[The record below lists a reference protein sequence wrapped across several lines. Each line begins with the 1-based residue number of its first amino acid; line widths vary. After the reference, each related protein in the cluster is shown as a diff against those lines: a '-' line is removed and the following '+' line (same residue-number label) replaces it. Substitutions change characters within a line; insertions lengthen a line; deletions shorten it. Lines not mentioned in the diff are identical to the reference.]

1 MIFQPL
7 NFQLFTID
15 FTYFLFIRK
24 EEYKKIRNMK
34 LTKMILWFLIGLGSS
49 IGLLTLIWERLSYL
63 IAVSIGICSVAI
75 PLQIILYIQTRTKK
89 ERPILSIFLIM
100 FIICFIFFLY
110 TIERDTS
117 DFIRWTAIAAWVTSY
132 VATITLIINKPLN
145 VYKEL

>member
-1 MIFQPL
+1 
-7 NFQLFTID
+7 
-15 FTYFLFIRK
+15 
-24 EEYKKIRNMK
+24 MK

-49 IGLLTLIWERLSYL
+49 IALLTLILERFSYL

-89 ERPILSIFLIM
+89 EIPIFSIFLIM

-110 TIERDTS
+110 TIKRDPS

-132 VATITLIINKPLN
+132 VATISLIIDKPLDF
-145 VYKEL
+145 YKKL